1 MIVSYPEA
9 AVPADLRTAAR
20 ALREQAWPG
29 PGGDHDPALD
39 PVTMLLVE
47 EGRRGHR
54 VLAVL
59 DILSKTIEHNGQTL
73 AAPGLSAVV
82 TDHTRRREGH
92 GLRLARAAH
101 AAIRDSGVDIG
112 LFTCDSPLRTF
123 YERAGW
129 SVLPGTVLIGGTREA
144 PLPSDGPG
152 FDKVTLG
159 DFFTARG
166 QRVRASFVDARIAL
180 YPGDIDRLW

>member
-1 MIVSYPEA
+1 M
-9 AVPADLRTAAR
+9 PADLRTAAR

-47 EGRRGHR
+47 DGR

-59 DILSKTIEHNGQTL
+59 DILSKTIEHSGQTF
-73 AAPGLSAVV
+73 AASGLSAVV
-82 TDHTRRREGH
+82 TDHTRRREGN
-92 GLRLARAAH
+92 GLRLVRAAH

-129 SVLPGTVLIGGTREA
+129 TVLPGTVLIGGTPDA

-159 DFFTARG
+159 DFFTPRG
-166 QRVRASFVDARIAL
+166 QRFRASFVDARIAL
-180 YPGDIDRLW
+180 YSGDIDRLW